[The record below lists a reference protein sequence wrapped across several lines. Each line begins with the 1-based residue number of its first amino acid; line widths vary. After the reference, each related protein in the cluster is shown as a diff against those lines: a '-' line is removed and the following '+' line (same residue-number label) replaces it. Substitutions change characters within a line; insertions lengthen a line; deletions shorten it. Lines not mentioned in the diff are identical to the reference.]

1 MFSPARA
8 WREFP
13 QRYRLEAA
21 KCTECSKI
29 LYPPRLVCPECGGRE
44 FTSETLPRDG
54 KVVTYTVIRV
64 PPAGFTEQTPLPL
77 ALVELDNGVRLMV
90 QIGDVENPESLEIGM
105 RVRLEFRRIS
115 SDGEAGVIFYGH
127 KAVAAAV

>member
-21 KCTECSKI
+21 KCTSTGEI
-29 LYPPRLVCPECGGRE
+29 FYPPRTVCPEGCQDFE
-44 FTSETLPRDG
+44 TVTLPRDG
-54 KVVTYTVIRV
+54 KVVTFTIVRV
-64 PPAGFTEQTPLPL
+64 PPAGFTDQTPLSI
-77 ALVELDNGVRLMV
+77 ALVELENGVRLMV
-90 QIGDVENPESLEIGM
+90 QIADVADPEEIKIGM
-105 RVRLEFRRIS
+105 PVRLEFRKIS

-127 KAVAAAV
+127 KAVPVR

>member
-21 KCTECSKI
+21 KCDGCGKI
-29 LYPPRLVCPECGGRE
+29 LYPPRLVCPACSGRE
-44 FTSETLPRDG
+44 FSEETLPREG

-64 PPAGFTEQTPLPL
+64 PPAGFTEQTPLPI
-77 ALVELDNGVRLMV
+77 ALVELENGVRVMV
-90 QIGDVENPESLEIGM
+90 QIGDVEDPDTLELGM
-105 RVRLEFRRIS
+105 PVRLEFRRVS
-115 SDGEAGVIFYGH
+115 WDGEAGVIFYGH
-127 KAVAAAV
+127 KAVKA

>member
-21 KCTECSKI
+21 KCTECGKV
-29 LYPPRLVCPECGGRE
+29 LYPPRLVCPECGARD
-44 FTSETLPRDG
+44 FTNEILPRNG
-54 KVVTYTVIRV
+54 KVLTYTVIRV

-77 ALVELDNGVRLMV
+77 ALVELENGVRIMV
-90 QIGDVENPESLEIGM
+90 QIGDVEDPESIEIGM
-105 RVRLEFRRIS
+105 PVRLEFRRVS
-115 SDGEAGVIFYGH
+115 WDGEAGVIFYGH
-127 KAVAAAV
+127 KAVRAGS

>member
-21 KCTECSKI
+21 RCTGCGKV
-29 LYPPRLVCPECGGRE
+29 LYPPRDVCPECHATTFE
-44 FTSETLPRDG
+44 TVTLPREG
-54 KVVTYTVIRV
+54 TVVASTVVRV
-64 PPAGFTEQTPLPL
+64 PPTGFEAPLPI
-77 ALVELDNGVRLMV
+77 ALVELTGGVRLMV
-90 QIGDVENPESLEIGM
+90 QVADVEDPAEVKPGLP
-105 RVRLEFRRIS
+105 VRLEFRRVR

-127 KAVAAAV
+127 KAVRRLE

>member
-8 WREFP
+8 WREYP

-21 KCTECSKI
+21 KCSACSKI
-29 LYPPRLVCPECGGRE
+29 LYPPRLVCPACGGRS
-44 FTSETLPRDG
+44 FTPETLPREG

-77 ALVELDNGVRLMV
+77 ALVELTNGVRLMV
-90 QIGDVENPESLEIGM
+90 QIGDVETPETLEIGM
-105 RVRLEFRRIS
+105 PVRLEFRRIS
-115 SDGEAGVIFYGH
+115 WDGEAGVIFYGH
-127 KAVAAAV
+127 KAVRAGV